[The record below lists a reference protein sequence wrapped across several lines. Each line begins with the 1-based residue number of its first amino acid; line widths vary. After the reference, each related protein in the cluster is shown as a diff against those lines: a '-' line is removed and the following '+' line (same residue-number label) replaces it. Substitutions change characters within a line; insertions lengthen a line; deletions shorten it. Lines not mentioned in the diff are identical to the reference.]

1 MRRLMRTPRVA
12 VSGAVALAALTV
24 WAYLMVGWARILF

>member
-1 MRRLMRTPRVA
+1 MKRLMRTPRVA
-12 VSGAVALAALTV
+12 VSGAVALAALGV

>member
-1 MRRLMRTPRVA
+1 MMKLILTPRVA
-12 VSGAVALAALTV
+12 ASGTVALVAIGV